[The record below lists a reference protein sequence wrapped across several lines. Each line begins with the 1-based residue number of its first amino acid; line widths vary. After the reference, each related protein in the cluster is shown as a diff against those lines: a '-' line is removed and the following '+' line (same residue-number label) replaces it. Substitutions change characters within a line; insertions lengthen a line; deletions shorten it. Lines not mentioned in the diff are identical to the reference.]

1 MICPRTKAKCGY
13 LAFCDVTG
21 MCLDDEAIRENPLAT
36 PADGPGMLSITADEF
51 AAMARDSER
60 LDWLDDLNKKFN
72 ERTGTTYGW
81 KLDWTCNRWA
91 LSDCNLPALTV
102 REAIDAAMAERNK

>member
-1 MICPRTKAKCGY
+1 MICPKDGKDCACNVIIGRTI
-13 LAFCDVTG
+13 CDPPERSG
-21 MCLDDEAIRENPLAT
+21 
-36 PADGPGMLSITADEF
+36 DEF
-51 AAMARDSER
+51 AAMARDAER

-102 REAIDAAMAERNK
+102 REAIDAAMAERNKEKS